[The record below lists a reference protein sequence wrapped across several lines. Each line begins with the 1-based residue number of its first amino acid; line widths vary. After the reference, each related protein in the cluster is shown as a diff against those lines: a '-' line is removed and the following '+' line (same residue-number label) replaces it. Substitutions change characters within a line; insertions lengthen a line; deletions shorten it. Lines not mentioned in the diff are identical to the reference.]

1 MSKRG
6 TLEFI
11 YDVLESIKR
20 IEEYTENIT
29 FKELMRN
36 IIIQDAVVRNI
47 EVIGEAIKNIP
58 SSFKKKHKD
67 IEWKKIAGMR
77 DKIIHFYFGI
87 SWEVVW
93 KTIKENLPLLKE
105 KIEKII
111 KELEN

>member
-77 DKIIHFYFGI
+77 DKIINFYFGI